1 MVPEQSAPLL
11 LIHGD
16 ERFLID
22 EAVADW
28 RRHTNSRQLSVEV
41 FDSPTRLLDL
51 RLSVS
56 EVPLID
62 PERSILVRDPPQL
75 SAAPRRG
82 SDSAEDLAAILGERA
97 SSTSICLVAHVRVAA
112 QNPVLA
118 AVRQHRGT
126 VAYFTAPRGRELRS
140 WLDREIRSRGLRLG
154 PGSTDHLLQVV
165 GSDLGALTR
174 ELDKLAALA
183 GGGALSIAEVR
194 AAVAGDEPAEM
205 WSVLE
210 QLLGPT
216 PGRGPATLDRLLAD
230 GRSSQHLLAILA
242 GQVRDLMLAQSH
254 VHLRGGPA
262 GLAAE
267 LHIPEWRADRLARQA
282 RVVQPQVVAAWLRAL
297 HDADRRVK
305 AGEIGDVDALR
316 LIGLRAARQVSA
328 TRK

>member
-1 MVPEQSAPLL
+1 
-11 LIHGD
+11 
-16 ERFLID
+16 
-22 EAVADW
+22 
-28 RRHTNSRQLSVEV
+28 
-41 FDSPTRLLDL
+41 
-51 RLSVS
+51 
-56 EVPLID
+56 
-62 PERSILVRDPPQL
+62 
-75 SAAPRRG
+75 
-82 SDSAEDLAAILGERA
+82 
-97 SSTSICLVAHVRVAA
+97 
-112 QNPVLA
+112 
-118 AVRQHRGT
+118 
-126 VAYFTAPRGRELRS
+126 
-140 WLDREIRSRGLRLG
+140 
-154 PGSTDHLLQVV
+154 V

-183 GGGALSIAEVR
+183 GGGALSIADVR

-254 VHLRGGPA
+254 LHVRGSPA

>member
-1 MVPEQSAPLL
+1 VPALPAALL

-28 RRHTNSRQLSVEV
+28 RRHTNSQQLSVEV
-41 FDSPTRLLDL
+41 FDAPARLLDL
-51 RLSVS
+51 RRSVS

-62 PERSILVRDPPQL
+62 PERSILVRDAPQL
-75 SAAPRRG
+75 SASPRRG
-82 SDSAEDLAAILGERA
+82 SDPPEDLAAIVAERP
-97 SSTSICLVAHVRVAA
+97 STTSMCLVAHTRVAA

-118 AVRQHRGT
+118 AVRKHGGT
-126 VAYFTAPRGRELRS
+126 VAYFAAPRGRELRS

-183 GGGALSIAEVR
+183 GGGALSSADVH
-194 AAVAGDEPAEM
+194 AAVAGDEPIEM

-216 PGRGPATLDRLLAD
+216 PARGPATLDRLLAD

-254 VHLRGGPA
+254 LHLRGNPA

-282 RVVQPQVVAAWLRAL
+282 RAVQPAVVAEWLREL